1 MGLSPD
7 RAKESFSLKYE
18 GNVYRPPSE
27 AYSLIIQATIGCSHN
42 SCTFCPMYL
51 GEKFRV
57 RPFEDVFRD
66 LQEARTENP
75 HVERIFYADG
85 DAMCLSTEKFL
96 ALLGAAYSIFPE
108 CERVSVYGRAD
119 NIRMKS
125 DAELKQLKDAGL
137 GMIYLGAE
145 SGSDEVLKRVNKGE
159 TRAELIEAVRR
170 AEAAGI
176 PVSVTFISGL
186 GGKELMR
193 EHAVETGTMIG
204 EMGASYVGLLTL
216 LTAPGTPLF
225 RDVMHGKFKQLS
237 TAEVLKELELIL
249 ENAECVKPCVIRSN
263 HASNRLVIKG
273 TLPDD
278 RERLLA
284 QVRAAMNDSRLLR
297 PKQYRGF

>member
-1 MGLSPD
+1 MN
-7 RAKESFSLKYE
+7 YE

-42 SCTFCPMYL
+42 SCSFCPMYAD
-51 GEKFRV
+51 EKFRV

-66 LQEARTENP
+66 LQEARVENP
-75 HVERIFYADG
+75 RVERLFYADG
-85 DAMCLSTEKFL
+85 DALCLKTDKLL

-108 CERVSVYGRAD
+108 CQRVSVYGRAD
-119 NIRMKS
+119 NIKAKS
-125 DAELKQLKDAGL
+125 DDELRQLKAAGL

-145 SGSDEVLKRVNKGE
+145 SGSDEVLRRVNKGE
-159 TRAELIEAVRR
+159 TRAELIEAVQR

-186 GGKELMR
+186 GGRELMR

-216 LTAPGTPLF
+216 LTAPGTPIF
-225 RDVMHGKFKQLS
+225 NDMACGKFKQL
-237 TAEVLKELELIL
+237 TTPEVLQELELIL
-249 ENAECVKPCVIRSN
+249 ENAECKKPCVMRSN

-273 TLPDD
+273 TLPQD
-278 RERLLA
+278 RDRLLA
-284 QVRAAMNDSRLLR
+284 QVRAAMNDSHLLR

>member
-1 MGLSPD
+1 M
-7 RAKESFSLKYE
+7 KYE

-42 SCTFCPMYL
+42 TCTFCPMYS

-57 RPFEDVFRD
+57 RPFEDVFQD
-66 LQEARTENP
+66 LQEARAAYP
-75 HVERIFYADG
+75 RVERLFYADG
-85 DAMCLSTEKFL
+85 DAMCLSADKLL

-119 NIRMKS
+119 NIRSKT
-125 DAELKQLKDAGL
+125 DEELRQLRAAGL

-145 SGSDEVLKRVNKGE
+145 SGSDEVLKRVSKGE
-159 TRAELIEAVRR
+159 TRAELIEAVQR

-186 GGKELMR
+186 GGKELME

-216 LTAPGTPLF
+216 LTAPGTPIF
-225 RDVMHGKFKQLS
+225 HDMMCGRFKQLS
-237 TAEVLKELELIL
+237 TQEVLKELALIL
-249 ENAECVKPCVIRSN
+249 ENAVCEKPCVMRSN

-273 TLPDD
+273 TLPQD
-278 RERLLA
+278 RDRLLE
-284 QVRAAMNDSRLLR
+284 QVHAAMQNSHLLR

>member
-1 MGLSPD
+1 M
-7 RAKESFSLKYE
+7 KYE

-42 SCTFCPMYL
+42 TCTFCPMYA

-85 DAMCLSTEKFL
+85 DALCLSTDKLL

-108 CERVSVYGRAD
+108 CTRVSVYGRAD
-119 NIRMKS
+119 NIKTKS
-125 DAELKQLKDAGL
+125 DDELRQLKDAGL

-159 TRAELIEAVRR
+159 TRAELIEAVQR

-186 GGKELMR
+186 GGRELLQ
-193 EHAVETGTMIG
+193 EHAVDTGTMIG

-216 LTAPGTPLF
+216 LTAPGTPIF
-225 RDVMHGKFKQLS
+225 HDVMRGKFKQLS
-237 TAEVLKELELIL
+237 TPEVLKELELIL
-249 ENAECVKPCVIRSN
+249 ENADCKKPCVMRSN

-273 TLPDD
+273 TLPAD
-278 RERLLA
+278 RDRLLA
-284 QVRAAMNDSRLLR
+284 QVRAAMNDSHLLR

>member
-1 MGLSPD
+1 MN
-7 RAKESFSLKYE
+7 YE

-42 SCTFCPMYL
+42 TCTFCPMYA
-51 GEKFRV
+51 GERFRV

-66 LQEARTENP
+66 LQEARREYP
-75 HVERIFYADG
+75 RVERIFYADG
-85 DAMCLSTEKFL
+85 DALCLATDKLL

-108 CERVSVYGRAD
+108 CTRVSVYGRAD
-119 NIRMKS
+119 NIKS
-125 DAELKQLKDAGL
+125 KTDDELRQLKDAGL

-159 TRAELIEAVRR
+159 TRAELIEAVQR

-186 GGKELMR
+186 GGKALMR
-193 EHAVETGTMIG
+193 EHAVDTGTMIG

-216 LTAPGTPLF
+216 LTAPGTPIF
-225 RDVMHGKFKQLS
+225 HDVMRGKFKQLS
-237 TAEVLKELELIL
+237 TPEVLKELELIL
-249 ENAECVKPCVIRSN
+249 ENADCKKPCVMRSN

-273 TLPDD
+273 TLPAD
-278 RERLLA
+278 RDRLLA
-284 QVRAAMNDSRLLR
+284 QVRAAMNDSHLLR

>member
-1 MGLSPD
+1 M
-7 RAKESFSLKYE
+7 KYE

-42 SCTFCPMYL
+42 SCTFCPMYADE
-51 GEKFRV
+51 GFHV

-66 LQEARTENP
+66 LQEARTEYP
-75 HVERIFYADG
+75 SVKRLFYADG
-85 DAMCLSTEKFL
+85 DAMCLSTDKLL
-96 ALLGAAYSIFPE
+96 ALLGAAYSVFPE

-119 NIRMKS
+119 NIRSKT
-125 DAELKQLKDAGL
+125 DGELRQLREAGL

-145 SGSDEVLKRVNKGE
+145 SGSDEVLRRVNKGE
-159 TRAELIEAVRR
+159 TRAELIEAVQR

-186 GGKELMR
+186 GGRELMK

-216 LTAPGTPLF
+216 LTAPGTPIF
-225 RDVMHGKFKQLS
+225 HDVMRGKFKQLS
-237 TAEVLKELELIL
+237 TSEVLRELELIL
-249 ENAECVKPCVIRSN
+249 ENAACEKPCVVRSN

-273 TLPDD
+273 TLPQD
-278 RERLLA
+278 RERLLT
-284 QVRAAMNDSRLLR
+284 QVRAAMQDSHLLR
-297 PKQYRGF
+297 SKQFRGF